1 MRYESEMIQPLMSFL
16 IDDFYLDAVEKEFS
30 VGYGIADVVGI
41 KCNRKKLKSRFESGL
56 KEPVVNIRE
65 LSLLNALPENKSSTA
80 ETLAKQVGLSISY
93 VKKILLKSL
102 IQKGYV
108 EKQQRKYILIKDISY
123 FTDLV
128 VSIEAKLT
136 KWRDALG
143 QAKRYQHFSNLVF
156 VALPRNTVKNINR
169 ELFRK
174 NNIGVLS
181 VTDDSVSIELKPQR
195 MKPKTMTM
203 YLYCNEF
210 FLDKQKFS
218 FIKEV

>member
-16 IDDFYLDAVEKEFS
+16 VDEFYLDAVEREFS
-30 VGYGIADVVGI
+30 AGYGIADIVGV
-41 KCNRKKLKSRFESGL
+41 KYDRKKLKSRFESGL
-56 KEPVVNIRE
+56 KETVANIRE
-65 LSLLNALPENKSSTA
+65 LSLLNALQKDKYSTV
-80 ETLAKQVGLSISY
+80 ESLAKQVGLSISY
-93 VKKILLKSL
+93 VKKVLLKSL
-102 IQKGYV
+102 IEKGYV
-108 EKQQRKYILIKDISY
+108 EKQQNKYILIRNISY

-156 VALPRNTVKNINR
+156 VALPQNTVRNVNR
-169 ELFRK
+169 ELFIK
-174 NNIGVLS
+174 SNIGVLS
-181 VTDDSVSIELKPQR
+181 VTDDYVNIELKPQR

-210 FLDKQKFS
+210 FLEKQNY
-218 FIKEV
+218 